1 MSLIRLRS
9 RPRAILFAAF
19 AMLLAAALTFV
30 AAGLG
35 AAGAASDEPSKPG
48 PSIAEGTGR
57 TIEQSTALTVPA
69 RAPAPGGRCPQA
81 WSYFDNTVMHYGLCV
96 PPGWGFSDFSS
107 PDPMDAVPVP
117 QLENLHLLGN
127 AFPWVP
133 GRLPFDVIQASGAL
147 DVELDLLPA
156 DARATGECEPT
167 DTLLVGL
174 LTFLTCE
181 QTYDANGLPAVGGL
195 LRALKVIVPLAT
207 TPTDDQGDD
216 LTGARLL
223 IVCRSRADA
232 TLSEVTTL
240 WQIVRSVRP
249 Y

>member
-1 MSLIRLRS
+1 MSLIRPRS
-9 RPRAILFAAF
+9 HPRAILLAAF

-57 TIEQSTALTVPA
+57 TIEQSSLTVPA

-117 QLENLHLLGN
+117 QLENLHLLGD

-156 DARATGECEPT
+156 GARDGRMRAHRHAARRTPDVPHLRADIRRERPAGRGWPAARAEGDRPA
-167 DTLLVGL
+167 GH
-174 LTFLTCE
+174 
-181 QTYDANGLPAVGGL
+181 DAH
-195 LRALKVIVPLAT
+195 R
-207 TPTDDQGDD
+207 
-216 LTGARLL
+216 
-223 IVCRSRADA
+223 
-232 TLSEVTTL
+232 
-240 WQIVRSVRP
+240 
-249 Y
+249 